1 MLRRKKLLIT
11 ITAILLILCLA
22 IGGTFAYLTYRT
34 DKITNII
41 SLGEIKIELTETEW
55 TSLKDENENSIP
67 DIAECVF
74 PGQIIP
80 KNPKI
85 QNIGKNNAFV
95 YLKVTVPK
103 KSVRYINENNQIV
116 ETNSTNPKDLFS
128 YKTNNKWSL
137 FMSDT
142 SNPECNEYYYYYND
156 ELSPS
161 SSTTTLFDEIV
172 TLDIIEGQIDELTT
186 TVTVNAYSI
195 QSDYK
200 ETSNNPLSA
209 WNYLAKQQNLKLYSG
224 DIS

>member
-1 MLRRKKLLIT
+1 MI
-11 ITAILLILCLA
+11 AILLTLCLA
-22 IGGTFAYLTYRT
+22 ISGAFAFLTYST
-34 DKITNII
+34 NKITNTV
-41 SLGEIKIELTETEW
+41 SLGEVKIELTETDW
-55 TSLKDENENSIP
+55 TSLKDENKNSVP
-67 DIAECVF
+67 DIAEYIF

-85 QNIGKNNAFV
+85 ENTGKNNAFV

-103 KSVRYINENNQIV
+103 SPVGYIDANGHIV
-116 ETNSTNPKDLFS
+116 EADPLNPQNLFS
-128 YKTNNKWSL
+128 YDINNSWVMYMTDS
-137 FMSDT
+137 
-142 SNPECNEYYYYYND
+142 SNDDFNDYYYYYNSK
-156 ELSPS
+156 LSPNN
-161 SSTTTLFDEIV
+161 STPTLFDEIV
-172 TLDIIEGQIDELTT
+172 TLDVIEGQIDELTT